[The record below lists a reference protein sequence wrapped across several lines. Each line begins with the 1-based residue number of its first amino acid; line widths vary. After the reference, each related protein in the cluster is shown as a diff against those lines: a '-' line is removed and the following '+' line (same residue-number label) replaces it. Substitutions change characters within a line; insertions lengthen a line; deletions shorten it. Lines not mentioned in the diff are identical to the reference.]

1 MHHFKKILLRVCYVI
16 CPITQGRRNILDK
29 ETFARLVIDST
40 DSLYRVSKSILRNDS
55 DCEDAVSE
63 AITIA
68 FQKLN
73 SLKKDE
79 YAKTWL
85 TRILIHECF
94 HIRKQHNR
102 ITLVSD
108 NSESILNNQKYSENM
123 YHTDSDD
130 YFDLYRAM
138 QKLTENQRL
147 AITLYYYEEYSVKE
161 IANIMGTTQGTVK
174 SRLGRARKQLK
185 QFLKEEEYYA

>member
-1 MHHFKKILLRVCYVI
+1 M
-16 CPITQGRRNILDK
+16 NK

-55 DCEDAVSE
+55 NCEDAVGE

-68 FQKLN
+68 FQKLS

-85 TRILIHECF
+85 TRILIHECY
-94 HIRKQHNR
+94 HIRKQQSR

-108 NSESILNNQKYSENM
+108 DSEAVWNYEGYRGNKCYMDVESYS
-123 YHTDSDD
+123 
-130 YFDLYRAM
+130 DLYEAM
-138 QKLTENQRL
+138 EQLKENQRL
-147 AITLYYYEEYSVKE
+147 VITLFYYEGYSIKE
-161 IANIMGTTQGTVK
+161 IAAILGITQGTVK
-174 SRLGRARKQLK
+174 SRLGRARNQLK
-185 QFLKEEEYYA
+185 SFLKEEESYV

>member
-1 MHHFKKILLRVCYVI
+1 
-16 CPITQGRRNILDK
+16 LDK
-29 ETFARLVIDST
+29 EDFAKLVIDST
-40 DSLYRVSKSILRNDS
+40 DSLYRVSRSILRNDS

-68 FQKLN
+68 FQKLA

-94 HIRKQHNR
+94 HIRKQQSR
-102 ITLVSD
+102 ITLISD
-108 NSESILNNQKYSENM
+108 DSESILNTQKYSENRCD
-123 YHTDSDD
+123 TDN
-130 YFDLYRAM
+130 YFDLYYAM
-138 QKLTENQRL
+138 SHLTEDQRL
-147 AITLYYYEEYSVKE
+147 TVTLYYYEGYSVKE
-161 IANIMGTTQGTVK
+161 IAKITRVTQGTVK

-185 QFLKEEEYYA
+185 QFLKEEEYHV